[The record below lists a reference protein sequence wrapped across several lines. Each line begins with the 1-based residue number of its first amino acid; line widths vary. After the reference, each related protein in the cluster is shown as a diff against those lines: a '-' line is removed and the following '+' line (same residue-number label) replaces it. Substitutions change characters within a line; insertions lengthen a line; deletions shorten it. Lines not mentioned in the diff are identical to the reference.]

1 MNKLFNKLTQILR
14 KQVGINSA
22 VVPFS
27 LGRIYQC
34 VYRNWHHDP
43 KPLILIIGSDA
54 FYTVAINVHYLFGG
68 QQRDLTNFILLMR
81 QSQVVLTGLA
91 MYKVLKY
98 RYPAIPKR
106 AFRKY
111 FTGML
116 TGKVVSEG
124 ISTAVEMNVYQFLA
138 DPYVKSLNKTI
149 RPTWL
154 GQQREPQMG
163 KKVLQNVRSQ
173 VIQTSYNKQ
182 DISKPFANRQQRNII
197 QYRPDVNPND
207 AATNQ
212 ELTNPT
218 TGV

>member
-1 MNKLFNKLTQILR
+1 MNMLFNKLTKILR

-54 FYTVAINVHYLFGG
+54 FYTVAINIHYLFAG
-68 QQRDLTNFILLMR
+68 QQGELTRYILLMR

-111 FTGML
+111 YTGML

-138 DPYVKSLNKTI
+138 DPYVKTLNKTI
-149 RPTWL
+149 RPNWL

-163 KKVLQNVRSQ
+163 QKVLQNVRSQ

-182 DISKPFANRQQRNII
+182 DISKPFANRQQRNIV

-207 AATNQ
+207 SSANQ
-212 ELTNPT
+212 DPNNPT
-218 TGV
+218 AGV